1 MSISRRAF
9 LTTGGLAAVALAI
22 GGAGY
27 RYRYRYRDGRAAPAA
42 AFVLNGD
49 AGVILDAIIAAMLA
63 GAMPA
68 GAATG
73 STVAAVLKAIGGLP
87 LSAQQ
92 EIQGLFSLLA
102 LAPVRRLLA
111 GVTVDW
117 AEATPAQVSAFLQR
131 WRLHFLSDLRVAYAA
146 LHDMILGA
154 WYAEPAHWAALD
166 YPGPMAALSI

>member
-9 LTTGGLAAVALAI
+9 LTTGGLAGVALAI

-27 RYRYRYRDGRAAPAA
+27 RYRYLDRPPAPAA
-42 AFVLNGD
+42 AFVLHGD
-49 AGVILDAIIAAMLA
+49 AGVILAAIIAAMLA

-73 STVAAVLKAIGGLP
+73 STVAGVLKAIGGLP

-117 AEATPAQVSAFLQR
+117 PDATTAQVSAFLQR
-131 WRLHFLSDLRVAYAA
+131 WRLHDLSDLRVAYAA
-146 LHDMILGA
+146 LHDIILGA

-166 YPGPMAALSI
+166 YPGPMEALST